1 MTPVESAIADKI
13 LTNSINLYRLTA
25 GERKK
30 VIIILRKMQKELIGN
45 LSDVDVNV
53 RKQAKAYIKESAQ
66 IINDYYVGLN
76 VGLNDT
82 LQGLAEHTA
91 EVTNAAFTGVGM
103 ATAMPTETML
113 KSIVS
118 DALIMGSPSKDWW
131 AKQSDDTVFKFSAQ
145 VRQGIAQGESTQEIA
160 RRIKDIVA
168 VSESNASAL
177 VHTSVQTVSNDA
189 RMATFQANED
199 SLEGVQQ
206 LSTFDSHTSDICIA
220 YSGAS
225 YDMQGNPING
235 TTLPMGSIPRHFN
248 CLPGDSLI
256 SSASDITGMS
266 KRWFDGEVIV
276 IKTSSGR
283 ELTCTPNHPILT
295 NDGWVAANKI
305 NIGGYVISDSFG
317 ERGRFRNCNNED
329 VPTSIHEVT
338 ESFLSSRGVT
348 SVPVPFS
355 SEDFHGDGACG
366 KIGVVFS
373 DSLLSNKAD
382 SSSCEHIGES
392 VFVNRNSTGTGI
404 FKSFCGLL
412 KPLLTGWLTSSCNIG
427 IIGKIFSLL
436 YRCYAHSSVL
446 LLRPISCFNAVF
458 GKYALNNIS
467 RASKYL
473 ANTSNANSRIEKFLS
488 FFYINADCLRSY
500 FCTRIFKMPANGGS
514 PDIKHASNLIN
525 GFSRNIFCDKVVS
538 INRRPFHDFVYNLET
553 KKGWYVANGII
564 THNCRSVWVPL
575 VKSVKGLDVGT
586 RFSEVGFI
594 KANTTMDEFLKM
606 KTKEQQDDMLG
617 KGKADLWRSGKITLS
632 DLVNQRSRPLTL
644 AELKKL

>member
-1 MTPVESAIADKI
+1 MTPVESVIADKI

-30 VIIILRKMQKELIGN
+30 VIIILRKMQSELVGN
-45 LSDVDVNV
+45 LSSTDINK
-53 RKQAKAYIKESAQ
+53 RAQAKSYIKESKK
-66 IINDYYVGLN
+66 IINDYYAGINAGL
-76 VGLNDT
+76 DET

-103 ATAMPTETML
+103 VTAMPTETML

-225 YDMQGNPING
+225 YDMKGNPING
-235 TTLPMGSIPRHFN
+235 TTLPMGSIPRHF
-248 CLPGDSLI
+248 
-256 SSASDITGMS
+256 
-266 KRWFDGEVIV
+266 
-276 IKTSSGR
+276 
-283 ELTCTPNHPILT
+283 
-295 NDGWVAANKI
+295 
-305 NIGGYVISDSFG
+305 
-317 ERGRFRNCNNED
+317 
-329 VPTSIHEVT
+329 
-338 ESFLSSRGVT
+338 
-348 SVPVPFS
+348 
-355 SEDFHGDGACG
+355 
-366 KIGVVFS
+366 
-373 DSLLSNKAD
+373 
-382 SSSCEHIGES
+382 
-392 VFVNRNSTGTGI
+392 
-404 FKSFCGLL
+404 
-412 KPLLTGWLTSSCNIG
+412 
-427 IIGKIFSLL
+427 
-436 YRCYAHSSVL
+436 
-446 LLRPISCFNAVF
+446 
-458 GKYALNNIS
+458 
-467 RASKYL
+467 
-473 ANTSNANSRIEKFLS
+473 
-488 FFYINADCLRSY
+488 
-500 FCTRIFKMPANGGS
+500 
-514 PDIKHASNLIN
+514 
-525 GFSRNIFCDKVVS
+525 
-538 INRRPFHDFVYNLET
+538 
-553 KKGWYVANGII
+553 
-564 THNCRSVWVPL
+564 NCRSVWVPL

-586 RFSEVGFI
+586 RFSEFGFI

-606 KTKEQQDDMLG
+606 KTKAQQDDMLG